1 MPDCMFL
8 RLTVATKR
16 GRVRRRVGR
25 REWIL
30 NPGGQHKKEKEIW
43 LYVNVPRI
51 IPEEIGLEF
60 LFYVLVND

>member
-1 MPDCMFL
+1 M
-8 RLTVATKR
+8 
-16 GRVRRRVGR
+16 GR

-30 NPGGQHKKEKEIW
+30 YPGGQHKKEKEIW

-51 IPEEIGLEF
+51 IPKEIGLEF